1 MLSASSQAHP
11 AKVMV
16 AGLFSLVLTMGVA
29 RFSYTPLLP
38 TMLNETFLTNAT
50 GGWLATIN
58 YMGYMLGA
66 LIAASI
72 SDLKLKDTLY
82 RIGLIVAIASTIGM
96 ALAENYILWSVMRF
110 FAGLSSA
117 AGLLIGS
124 GLILNWMIRNGHR
137 PELGIHFG
145 GLGLGIAVSAA
156 VTMLMV
162 GEFNWVQQWQVF
174 ALLGVALA
182 IPAWLWLPRPDNS
195 TLNKKGETLVD
206 NPPQKSWMRLL
217 FAAYFCAGFGYVISA
232 TFLVTIVD
240 KQPVLQGNGNLVW
253 LITGIA
259 AAPACVI
266 WDRIARK
273 IGELQALLIAY
284 GLNIIGIIIPAFD
297 SSLAGVMFSGFLFGA
312 TFIGIVSLMLTMVGK
327 FFPTK
332 PAKPMGKLTLSY
344 GAAQII
350 APAMSGMMAEAT
362 GNYNTPLILAAVI
375 MAIGMGI
382 LVLLRVHKKY

>member
-1 MLSASSQAHP
+1 MKQDSSP
-11 AKVMV
+11 LKVML
-16 AGLFSLVLTMGVA
+16 AGLFSLILTMGVA

-38 TMLNETFLTNAT
+38 TMLNETFLNNAS

-82 RIGLIVAIASTIGM
+82 RIGLIVAILSTIGM
-96 ALAENYILWSVMRF
+96 ALAENYILWAVMRF

-124 GLILNWMIRNGHR
+124 GLILNWMLRHGHR

-145 GLGLGIAVSAA
+145 GLGMGIAVSAA
-156 VTMLMV
+156 VTMLLY
-162 GEFNWVQQWQVF
+162 ESFNWIEQWQVF
-174 ALLGVALA
+174 AVVGVLLAV
-182 IPAWLWLPRPDNS
+182 PAWFWLPRPDDFLLANNS
-195 TLNKKGETLVD
+195 NNLAD

-232 TFLVTIVD
+232 TFLVAIVD
-240 KQPVLQGNGNLVW
+240 RQPALQGNGNLVW
-253 LITGIA
+253 LVTGLA
-259 AAPACVI
+259 ASPACII

-273 IGELQALLIAY
+273 IGELKALFVAY
-284 GLNIIGIIIPAFD
+284 GINIIGIIIPAFD
-297 SSLAGVMFSGFLFGA
+297 SSLTGVLLSGFLFGA

-344 GAAQII
+344 GVAQII
-350 APAMSGMMAEAT
+350 APAISGVIAEST
-362 GNYNTPLILAAVI
+362 GNYNMPLILAAIV
-375 MAIGMGI
+375 MGVGMI
-382 LVLLRVHKKY
+382 LLVWLMRHSRY

>member
-1 MLSASSQAHP
+1 MI
-11 AKVMV
+11 
-16 AGLFSLVLTMGVA
+16 AGLFSLILTMGVA

-38 TMLNETFLTNAT
+38 TMLNETFLNNAS

-72 SDLKLKDTLY
+72 SNLKLKDTLY
-82 RIGLIVAIASTIGM
+82 RVGLIVAILSTIGM
-96 ALAENYILWSVMRF
+96 ALAENYILWAVMRF
-110 FAGLSSA
+110 LAGLSSA

-124 GLILNWMIRNGHR
+124 GLILNWMLRHGHR

-156 VTMLMV
+156 VAMLMV
-162 GEFNWVQQWQVF
+162 DKFNWVEQWQVF
-174 ALLGVALA
+174 ALVGVVLA
-182 IPAWLWLPRPDNS
+182 IPAWFWLPRPDDS
-195 TLNKKGETLVD
+195 ELASKGADLVD
-206 NPPQKSWMRLL
+206 NPPQKSWMYLL

-232 TFLVTIVD
+232 TFLVAIVD
-240 KQPVLQGNGNLVW
+240 NQPSLQGNGNLVW
-253 LITGIA
+253 LVTGLA
-259 AAPACVI
+259 ASPACII

-273 IGELQALLIAY
+273 TGELKALFIAY
-284 GLNIIGIIIPAFD
+284 GLNIIGIIIPAID
-297 SSLAGVMFSGFLFGA
+297 SSLTGVLFSGFLFGA

-344 GAAQII
+344 GVAQIV
-350 APAMSGMMAEAT
+350 APAMSGMIAEST
-362 GNYNTPLILAAVI
+362 GNYNTPLILAAII
-375 MAIGMGI
+375 MGIGM
-382 LVLLRVHKKY
+382 VLLVWLMSHRQYAI